1 MRTHYCR
8 NCGSPLRGAFCHS
21 CGQKD
26 DDYRRPLLTLS
37 NEFLGDVFQWDSR
50 VLRSI
55 IPFLV
60 MPGTLTRAYMRGRR
74 QQYISPLRL
83 YLVISIVFFIA
94 LGFSNRAIFGFAGP
108 EPRNLLEDFPNI
120 AADLENVPPEFY
132 AYTPDEDLFGRQ
144 SSFAMFIDPETMI
157 AAPAF
162 PIERFEEFFA
172 GSESGQRSFGQI
184 RPFLIGY
191 NQAMADPRI
200 FNDVM
205 HDGVPLLMV
214 VLVPIFALIMGGL
227 YVRRRV
233 WFIDHLVFSLHY
245 HSFLFAVL
253 LLMLGLARFTDMT
266 FQGLGAIAF
275 FLALMGI
282 YLYVAMLRTYRGGI
296 FKTGIKFMILGS
308 VYLNVFAVAL
318 FLYTAFKLS
327 QLTSGS

>member
-1 MRTHYCR
+1 
-8 NCGSPLRGAFCHS
+8 LRGAFCHS

-55 IPFLV
+55 IPFLF

-83 YLVISIVFFIA
+83 YLVISIVFFIV
-94 LGFSNRAIFGFAGP
+94 LGVSNRAIFGFAGP
-108 EPRNLLEDFPNI
+108 EPRNLAEDFPNI
-120 AADLENVPPEFY
+120 AADLEGVSPEY
-132 AYTPDEDLFGRQ
+132 LAYVPDEGLFGRQ
-144 SSFAMFIDPETMI
+144 VSFSMFIDPDTMI
-157 AAPAF
+157 AAPDL
-162 PIERFEEFFA
+162 PIDQLEDFF
-172 GSESGQRSFGQI
+172 GRSESGQRSFAQI
-184 RPFLIGY
+184 RPYLIGY
-191 NQAMADPRI
+191 NQAMEDPRI

-214 VLVPIFALIMGGL
+214 VLVPFFALIMGGL

-266 FQGLGAIAF
+266 FRGAGAIGF
-275 FLALMGI
+275 FLGLMGI
-282 YLYVAMLRTYRGGI
+282 YLFVAMLRTYRGGI
-296 FKTGIKFMILGS
+296 FRTALKFVILAS
-308 VYLNVFAVAL
+308 VYTNVFVVAL
-318 FLYTAFKLS
+318 FIYTAISLS
-327 QLTSGS
+327 RLS

>member
-1 MRTHYCR
+1 M
-8 NCGSPLRGAFCHS
+8 RGAFCHS

-55 IPFLV
+55 IPFLF

-74 QQYISPLRL
+74 QQFISPLRL
-83 YLVISIVFFIA
+83 YLVISIVFFIV
-94 LGFSNRAIFGFAGP
+94 LGVSDRAIFGFAGP
-108 EPRNLLEDFPNI
+108 EPRNLVEDFPNI
-120 AADLENVPPEFY
+120 VADLEGVAPEY
-132 AYTPDEDLFGRQ
+132 LDYIPDERTFGQ
-144 SSFAMFIDPETMI
+144 QVSFSMFINPDTMTT
-157 AAPAF
+157 APSI
-162 PIERFEEFFA
+162 PVDNVEEFLG
-172 GSESGQRSFGQI
+172 GSESGLQTFNRL
-184 RPFLIGY
+184 RPYLIGY

-200 FNDVM
+200 LNQVM

-214 VLVPIFALIMGGL
+214 VLVPFFALIMGGL

-253 LLMLGLARFTDMT
+253 LLMLGLARFADMT
-266 FQGLGAIAF
+266 FRGAGAIGF

-282 YLYVAMLRTYRGGI
+282 YLFVAMLRTYRGGI
-296 FKTGIKFMILGS
+296 FRTALKFLILGS
-308 VYLNVFAVAL
+308 VYVNVFLVAL
-318 FLYTAFKLS
+318 FIYTAISLARLS
-327 QLTSGS
+327 